1 MEEKEKEIAELLRQS
16 IEGLGYLL
24 YSLRLSGGTL
34 YVQVDHKQPIGLEE
48 IVKVSEEV
56 SALLDKA
63 DPIDGPYTLDVS
75 SAGAEKRI
83 ELSALPEYAGSYVN
97 LHLSTPYKGENVLE
111 GTITRYEDGTIFL
124 SYMDKA
130 RKMEAAIPLK
140 DVDKARLAIK
150 F

>member
-1 MEEKEKEIAELLRQS
+1 M
-16 IEGLGYLL
+16 
-24 YSLRLSGGTL
+24 
-34 YVQVDHKQPIGLEE
+34 
-48 IVKVSEEV
+48 
-56 SALLDKA
+56 
-63 DPIDGPYTLDVS
+63 
-75 SAGAEKRI
+75 
-83 ELSALPEYAGSYVN
+83 N

-111 GTITRYEDGTIFL
+111 GTITRYEDGTLFL

>member
-1 MEEKEKEIAELLRQS
+1 MEEKEKEIAELLQS
-16 IEGLGYLL
+16 RLEELGYLL
-24 YSLRLSGGTL
+24 YSVRLSGGTL
-34 YVQVDHKQPIGLEE
+34 YVQVDRKKPIGLDE

-56 SALLDKA
+56 SRLLDEA
-63 DPIDGPYTLDVS
+63 DPIEGPYTLDLS

-83 ELSALPEYAGSYVN
+83 EPSALPEYVGSYVN
-97 LHLSTPYKGENVLE
+97 LHLSTPYKGENLLE
-111 GTITRYEDGTIFL
+111 GTIARYENGIIFL

-130 RKMEAAIPLK
+130 REREAAIPLK